1 MKQFITT
8 IMPGYV
14 GPSRQ
19 TVRKKLDKLYQ
30 NRRSMLR
37 DMFKNIPYISLT
49 TDLWLNS
56 RRHYYLVIT
65 AHYFVNCKSE
75 STVISFRRFS
85 GRHLSSRLKSFIIKE
100 LKKLNIETKII
111 SITTDNGSDIKA
123 ATTSYEFGTHYSC
136 DAHNINRLISTGLG
150 LWKIPKSKR

>member
-85 GRHLSSRLKSFIIKE
+85 GRHLSSRLKSFIMNG